1 MTHTVIGL
9 FNNRSDAQTAMQE
22 LVQAGFIQE
31 NIDLSNRSPA
41 GTDTDYSATNTTS
54 DNQGIGDKISNF
66 FSSLFDDDTT
76 ASNYTNA
83 AYDADAIL
91 TVQADSAER
100 AEEARDIL
108 DRNGALDVDE
118 NNTAYGATYGSET
131 DLRENY
137 SGAGLTSET
146 TGTMD
151 TSATMNTTGTTGR
164 ADYNTTDYDETTR
177 HEANLR
183 TDTDIENREVI
194 PVVEENLEVGK
205 RAVERGGARIR
216 SRVIEKPV
224 EANVRLREEHVVVNR
239 RPVNRAVTDADMNNL
254 QEGDIEITERA
265 EVPVVNKQARVVE
278 EIEVGKTVEEHNETV
293 RDTVRRTDVDVQ
305 EIDND
310 VTDDDLHTGTRRANS

>member
-1 MTHTVIGL
+1 MTHTVVGL
-9 FNNRSDAQTAMQE
+9 FSNRSDAQTAMRE
-22 LVQAGFIQE
+22 LVEAGFIQE
-31 NIDLSNRSPA
+31 DLDLSYRRVN
-41 GTDTDYSATNTTS
+41 DTDNVYSDTNTTT

-66 FSSLFDDDTT
+66 FSSLFDDETT

-91 TVQADSAER
+91 TVQVDSSER
-100 AEEARDIL
+100 ADEARDIL
-108 DRNGALDVDE
+108 DRNGAMDVDE
-118 NNTAYGATYGSET
+118 NNASYGATYGST
-131 DLRENY
+131 ADIRENY
-137 SGAGLTSET
+137 TNTGVSGDTT
-146 TGTMD
+146 TGTLD
-151 TSATMNTTGTTGR
+151 TSSTMNTTG
-164 ADYNTTDYDETTR
+164 TTDYDETTR
-177 HEANLR
+177 SNVVNMNR
-183 TDTDIENREVI
+183 DTDVTDREVI

-239 RPVNRAVTDADMNNL
+239 RPVDRAVTNADMNNL
-254 QEGDIEITERA
+254 QEGDIELTERA

-278 EIEVGKTVEEHNETV
+278 EIEVGKTVESHDETV

-310 VTDDDLHTGTRRANS
+310 VTDDDLHTGTRRANN